1 MTTSS
6 CRTYRHKVRTFVLY
20 ITICCDVLW
29 CITLFLSSI
38 LPTFIL
44 LLLSSFLFPPL
55 FFSPAL
61 HSSRDSKLGTQ
72 LKESTIRRIIVIVYS
87 LFFFLPPLVY
97 QPVDH
102 SFVFGMKLLHSSA
115 TNTSVSTE
123 NKEAILRDVVDRF
136 IQQYGP
142 DSIAYL
148 NVFPY
153 QQTPVINRLDLLD
166 TIRPEEFFKVS
177 YSDLI
182 GNVQYETSAIF
193 SNHSMFL
200 RQAGKEKNKCVCC
213 YCVRIGVFLLYCYS
227 DHDYGL

>member
-1 MTTSS
+1 
-6 CRTYRHKVRTFVLY
+6 
-20 ITICCDVLW
+20 
-29 CITLFLSSI
+29 
-38 LPTFIL
+38 
-44 LLLSSFLFPPL
+44 
-55 FFSPAL
+55 
-61 HSSRDSKLGTQ
+61 
-72 LKESTIRRIIVIVYS
+72 
-87 LFFFLPPLVY
+87 
-97 QPVDH
+97 
-102 SFVFGMKLLHSSA
+102 MKLLHSSA

-153 QQTPVINRLDLLD
+153 QQTPIINRVDLLD

-200 RQAGKEKNKCVCC
+200 RQAGKENNKCVVVVTLEQKCFC
-213 YCVRIGVFLLYCYS
+213 INVIVIVIVIIVVIVIIIIIVIVIVITDCDCGKKIMLELSYC
-227 DHDYGL
+227 HDCGYTVMLE

>member
-1 MTTSS
+1 
-6 CRTYRHKVRTFVLY
+6 
-20 ITICCDVLW
+20 
-29 CITLFLSSI
+29 
-38 LPTFIL
+38 
-44 LLLSSFLFPPL
+44 
-55 FFSPAL
+55 
-61 HSSRDSKLGTQ
+61 
-72 LKESTIRRIIVIVYS
+72 
-87 LFFFLPPLVY
+87 
-97 QPVDH
+97 
-102 SFVFGMKLLHSSA
+102 MKLLHSSA

-153 QQTPVINRLDLLD
+153 QQTPIINRIDLLD

-200 RQAGKEKNKCVCC
+200 RQAGKKKKVYCCC
-213 YCVRIGVFLLYCYS
+213 YVSIEVFL
-227 DHDYGL
+227 

>member
-1 MTTSS
+1 
-6 CRTYRHKVRTFVLY
+6 
-20 ITICCDVLW
+20 
-29 CITLFLSSI
+29 
-38 LPTFIL
+38 
-44 LLLSSFLFPPL
+44 
-55 FFSPAL
+55 
-61 HSSRDSKLGTQ
+61 
-72 LKESTIRRIIVIVYS
+72 
-87 LFFFLPPLVY
+87 
-97 QPVDH
+97 
-102 SFVFGMKLLHSSA
+102 MKLLHSSI

-153 QQTPVINRLDLLD
+153 QQTPVINRIDLLD

-182 GNVQYETSAIF
+182 GDVQYETSAIF

-200 RQAGKEKNKCVCC
+200 RQAGKEKKCVCC
-213 YCVRIGVFLLYCYS
+213 DYIGIEVFLLYCDCHCYCYY
-227 DHDYGL
+227 DDNMLMLW